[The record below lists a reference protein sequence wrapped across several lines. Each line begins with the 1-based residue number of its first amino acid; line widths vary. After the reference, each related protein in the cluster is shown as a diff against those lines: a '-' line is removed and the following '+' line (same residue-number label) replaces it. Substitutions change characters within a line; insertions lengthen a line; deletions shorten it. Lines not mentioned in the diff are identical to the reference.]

1 MTMYDELQQI
11 IAPNT
16 LSSFEFTKLE
26 ELLKDYTEEQ
36 ILNAYK
42 KIGYKPINYIIK
54 ILSNKKTITAEWL
67 NKEIKN
73 QKVDEETKKEFE
85 EFKDF
90 IKEFRDE

>member
-1 MTMYDELQQI
+1 MKCKKYLVMTMYDELQQI

-42 KIGYKPINYIIK
+42 KVGYKPINYITKSLYLQQFNIG
-54 ILSNKKTITAEWL
+54 NR
-67 NKEIKN
+67 NF
-73 QKVDEETKKEFE
+73 KVFL
-85 EFKDF
+85 
-90 IKEFRDE
+90 IN